1 MSPTPDHTLA
11 DPQQLIAELQR
22 QLAEAQQQLIERT
35 AERDD
40 GEAQK
45 AAMAEVLGVINA
57 SPGDLTGVF
66 QVMVEKALRLCE
78 GSRGTLR
85 IYDGE
90 TFWPQQCREKLW
102 HCRTPARDRVV
113 FSGGS

>member
-1 MSPTPDHTLA
+1 
-11 DPQQLIAELQR
+11 
-22 QLAEAQQQLIERT
+22 
-35 AERDD
+35 
-40 GEAQK
+40 
-45 AAMAEVLGVINA
+45 
-57 SPGDLTGVF
+57 
-66 QVMVEKALRLCE
+66 MVEKALRLCE